1 MKGKKIMIISSK
13 LNLTSTPFN
22 LNEEEIV
29 NVYNIVA
36 DMSLDEKVKHLFA
49 PITFSTDPEF
59 LKKWVQK
66 YQPSTVTF
74 RPSGKADLQN
84 AYRILQENSK
94 IPLLLAGN
102 LEDGGNGLA
111 LEGTYYGKPMQVAA
125 TDDTSYSEALGEI
138 AGAEAAALG
147 ANWSF
152 GPIVD
157 IDLNWRNPI
166 TNLRTFGSDVERVKR
181 MSLAYKKGFE
191 KSGGILAAKHF
202 PGDGT
207 DERDQHLHV
216 TFNHL
221 TVDEWWETYGSV
233 YQELIEDGIQSIMV
247 GHIAFPAYSKKKG
260 VHAKQIKPATLAPE
274 LLQDLLRD
282 ELAFNGLIVTDATP
296 MVGFASAEARETALP
311 KAIAAGCDMI
321 LFNRNYDEDILFMHQ
336 GIKDGL
342 VSEER
347 ITEAVI
353 RIIATKMTMGLFNKE
368 NIVPGPKALE
378 EIGTVEN
385 KNKARDLAKESVTL
399 VRDRDTL
406 LPLTKGKRIFVVPID
421 LPKDSE
427 IVNQFIS
434 GLRSQGAMIEHQ
446 TPEKFDFSWADKSLK
461 ELREKYDYAIYLS
474 AKQSRSNQT
483 QVRLNWLPFLAL
495 NTPWFLHEVPSLF
508 ISFGNPYHLIDVPY
522 ISTYINAYADNQETI
537 EETVEKLMGNDTFR
551 GKSPIDPYCG
561 NREEIHLYD

>member
-1 MKGKKIMIISSK
+1 MIISSK

-29 NVYNIVA
+29 NVHNIVA

-74 RPSGKADLQN
+74 RPSAKADLQN

-111 LEGTYYGKPMQVAA
+111 LEGTYYGKPMQIAA
-125 TDDTSYSEALGEI
+125 TDNTSYSEALGEI
-138 AGAEAAALG
+138 AGAEAAVLG

-221 TVDEWWETYGSV
+221 TIDEWWETYGSV

-282 ELAFNGLIVTDATP
+282 E
-296 MVGFASAEARETALP
+296 
-311 KAIAAGCDMI
+311 
-321 LFNRNYDEDILFMHQ
+321 
-336 GIKDGL
+336 
-342 VSEER
+342 
-347 ITEAVI
+347 
-353 RIIATKMTMGLFNKE
+353 
-368 NIVPGPKALE
+368 
-378 EIGTVEN
+378 
-385 KNKARDLAKESVTL
+385 
-399 VRDRDTL
+399 
-406 LPLTKGKRIFVVPID
+406 
-421 LPKDSE
+421 
-427 IVNQFIS
+427 
-434 GLRSQGAMIEHQ
+434 
-446 TPEKFDFSWADKSLK
+446 
-461 ELREKYDYAIYLS
+461 
-474 AKQSRSNQT
+474 
-483 QVRLNWLPFLAL
+483 
-495 NTPWFLHEVPSLF
+495 
-508 ISFGNPYHLIDVPY
+508 
-522 ISTYINAYADNQETI
+522 
-537 EETVEKLMGNDTFR
+537 
-551 GKSPIDPYCG
+551 
-561 NREEIHLYD
+561 